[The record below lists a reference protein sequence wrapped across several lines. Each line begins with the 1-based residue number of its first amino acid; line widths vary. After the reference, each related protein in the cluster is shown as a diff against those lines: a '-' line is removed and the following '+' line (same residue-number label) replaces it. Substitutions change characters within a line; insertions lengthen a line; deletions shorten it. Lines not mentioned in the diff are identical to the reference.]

1 MVDVPDAKG
10 CRKAGVY
17 LGVVMRVRNNV
28 RQALTMI
35 IVQL

>member
-1 MVDVPDAKG
+1 MVDVPDAEG